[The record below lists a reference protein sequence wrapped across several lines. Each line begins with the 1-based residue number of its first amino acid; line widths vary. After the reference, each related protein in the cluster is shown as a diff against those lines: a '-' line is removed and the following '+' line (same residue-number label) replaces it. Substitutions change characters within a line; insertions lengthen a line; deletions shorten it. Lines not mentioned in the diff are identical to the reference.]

1 MSTQFE
7 PLLAGVQQ
15 AAAAKPPRPDVFTR
29 LRESWRAQMADPK
42 RAKKLKRAGMISGG
56 VLALG
61 LGIGLFLWLRP
72 VPQPDYLNDPLDDVL
87 NFTLLTDEFNNLP
100 VGERLKLIGDLRKRL
115 GSMSSGDSAMMAAF
129 AAGIMGAAR
138 EQLEENASKLAL
150 DMMDQYAVK
159 YARVPDEDKTKF
171 LEDSYIDLVETLEAV
186 GGVTRPKTR
195 EERLADAQRD
205 AQRQE
210 DRIRSRDR
218 ETTGE
223 FAGRGFGF
231 LAETVGQQSSVHQR
245 GRLTGYMRD
254 LGRHMRGEDVNT
266 GKPK

>member
-7 PLLAGVQQ
+7 PLLAGVDQVS
-15 AAAAKPPRPDVFTR
+15 ASKPPRPDVFAR
-29 LRESWRAQMADPK
+29 VRESWRARMADPV
-42 RAKKLKRAGMISGG
+42 RAKKARRVGAIAGG

-61 LGIGLFLWLRP
+61 IGVGLFLWLRP
-72 VPQPDYLNDPLDDVL
+72 VPQPDYLNDPLDEVL

-100 VGERLKLIGDLRKRL
+100 IGERLKLIGDLRKRL
-115 GSMSSGDSAMMAAF
+115 GAMSSGDSALMAAF

-159 YARVPDEDKTKF
+159 YSRVPEEEKTQF

-195 EERLADAQRD
+195 EERLADAKRD

-231 LAETVGQQSSVHQR
+231 LAETVGEQSTVHQR
-245 GRLTGYMRD
+245 GRLSGYMRD
-254 LGRHMRGEDVNT
+254 LGRHFRGEDVNT